1 MRTEQNSVFKETPSL
16 IKLAGSLLYESLT
29 IIAIGLAGAFVFIAI
44 FGDATTGYRRTLL
57 QTWLWLLIGSYYIF
71 CWRKSGQTLA
81 MQAWRLKL
89 VLSEDGTNLSQ
100 KISYGV
106 LIKRYIW
113 ASLGV
118 LCFGI
123 VFLWAIVDKKRV
135 FLHDK
140 WALTKMIVLPKSR

>member
-1 MRTEQNSVFKETPSL
+1 MRTEKNSVFKETPSL

-29 IIAIGLAGAFVFIAI
+29 IIAIALAGAFVFIAI

-89 VLSEDGTNLSQ
+89 VLREDGANLSQ

-123 VFLWAIVDKKRV
+123 DFLWAIVDKKRV

-140 WALTKMIVLPKSR
+140 WAATKMIVLPKTR

>member
-44 FGDATTGYRRTLL
+44 FGDATTGCRRTLL
-57 QTWLWLLIGSYYIF
+57 QAWLWLLIGSYYIF

-89 VLSEDGTNLSQ
+89 VLREDGTNLSQ
-100 KISYGV
+100 KINYSV

-123 VFLWAIVDKKRV
+123 DFLWAIVDKRG
-135 FLHDK
+135 FFC
-140 WALTKMIVLPKSR
+140 MINGHQQK

>member
-1 MRTEQNSVFKETPSL
+1 MRTEQNSVFNEAPSL

-44 FGDATTGYRRTLL
+44 FGDATMGYRRTLL

-89 VLSEDGTNLSQ
+89 VLKEDGTNLSQ

-123 VFLWAIVDKKRV
+123 DFLWAIVDKKRG
-135 FLHDK
+135 FLHDQ
-140 WALTKMIVLPKSR
+140 WASTKMIVLPKSG